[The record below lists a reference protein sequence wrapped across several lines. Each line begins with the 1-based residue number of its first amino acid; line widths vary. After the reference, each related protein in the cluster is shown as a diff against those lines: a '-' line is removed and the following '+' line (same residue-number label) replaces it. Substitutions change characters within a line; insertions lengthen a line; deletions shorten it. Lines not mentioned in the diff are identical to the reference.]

1 MANEIT
7 AGPSNR
13 SGDIALLFL
22 YKSGISARTYTDK
35 DGATQTVIPT
45 PSSGLPEWAG
55 NLVSDTEKQSLDAG
69 TSAFEKGVLRQTTG
83 MSGADLATQSKVQ
96 YDAMKAAFLTL
107 YDVRF
112 HQFYGTR
119 IDR

>member
-22 YKSGISARTYTDK
+22 YKSGITPRTYTDK
-35 DGATQTVIPT
+35 DGATKTVVPT
-45 PSSGLPEWAG
+45 PSSGLPEWAV
-55 NLVSDTEKQSLDAG
+55 NLVSDTEKQNLDAG
-69 TSAFEKGVLRQTTG
+69 TSAFEQGVLRQTAG
-83 MSGADLATQSKVQ
+83 MSGAELAVQSKAQ
-96 YDAMKAAFLTL
+96 YDVMQAAFLTL
-107 YDVRF
+107 YGVRF
-112 HQFYGTR
+112 HEFYGTR